1 MTTKYSTRRRASSSF
16 FSEPYSGANGV
27 PVAAS
32 IPKLSES
39 DLDALWVRFTE
50 VRGAARKAA
59 NLSPEAET
67 LRNLLVE
74 QYLPLVKQIA
84 ERRHSLLP
92 SQVEFDELRQS
103 GFIGLMDAITAY
115 DPARGVKFEVFAKSR
130 IDGAII
136 DGLRSMDFAPRL
148 VRQRGKN
155 IEKANR
161 ELLREL
167 GRMPIPKEIADRL
180 GVTLDEYEL
189 HLREIALANITSL
202 DKPASENESGGNKE
216 MTRGDLVQDIRTAD
230 PLTSIEKK
238 ELITLATRGLSR
250 KEKLIVI
257 LYYKEELTM
266 KEIGLVLDLSESRVC
281 QLHNRIIDQLRR
293 QLDSIRDDLLA
304 D

>member
-1 MTTKYSTRRRASSSF
+1 MTTKFSTRRRASSTF
-16 FSEPYSGANGV
+16 FADPLSGANGV

-32 IPKLSES
+32 IPKLSDG
-39 DLDALWVRFTE
+39 DLDALWTRFTE
-50 VRGAARKAA
+50 VRGAARKAV
-59 NLSPEAET
+59 NLSPEAEE
-67 LRNLLVE
+67 LRNQLVE
-74 QYLPLVKQIA
+74 QYLPLVKSIA
-84 ERRHSLLP
+84 ERRHSTLP

-103 GFIGLMDAITAY
+103 GFIGLMDAITAF
-115 DPARGVKFEVFAKSR
+115 DTSRGVKFEAFAKSR

-155 IEKANR
+155 IEKASR
-161 ELLREL
+161 DLLREL
-167 GRMPIPKEIADRL
+167 GRLPLPKEVADRL
-180 GVTLDEYEL
+180 GVSVEEYEGYI
-189 HLREIALANITSL
+189 REIALANITSL
-202 DKPASENESGGNKE
+202 DKPASESESGGNKE
-216 MTRGDLVQDIRTAD
+216 MTRGDLVQDVRTAD

-304 D
+304 E